1 MKVRVSAV
9 VAVFATALVL
19 AGSAVAFDCIR
30 VSSSWQGLQQSTKSG
45 NWLAFNMS
53 SASGVTTTFQTIF
66 GATLPPDVADC
77 VATQY
82 AGYKVSPY
90 FALGIGVAG
99 ANADNGIGVLVW
111 HNKNDAVLGN
121 LRGIDHLDDSPI
133 GAALFGSLGACGID
147 VEED

>member
-1 MKVRVSAV
+1 MKSRLSAV
-9 VAVFATALVL
+9 VAAFATALVL

-30 VSSSWQGLQQSTKSG
+30 VSSSWQGLQQSTMWG
-45 NWLAFNMS
+45 NWLALNMS
-53 SASGVTTTFQTIF
+53 RASGVTATFLSVV
-66 GATLPPDVADC
+66 GATLPPEVAAC

-82 AGYKVSPY
+82 ASYHVTPY

-99 ANADNGIGVLVW
+99 GNAENGVGVLVW

-121 LRGIDHLDDSPI
+121 LHGIDHLEDSPV